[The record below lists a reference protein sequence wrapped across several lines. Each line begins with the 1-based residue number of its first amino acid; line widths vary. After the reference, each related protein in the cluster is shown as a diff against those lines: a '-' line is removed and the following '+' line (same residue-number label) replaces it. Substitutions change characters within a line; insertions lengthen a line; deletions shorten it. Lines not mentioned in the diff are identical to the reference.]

1 MNSQEK
7 QGYIDEINYQKKM
20 INNLVKWLRNL
31 FFLSSLGVLLMY
43 YFSNILFIKIFA
55 IILII
60 ISILAIILVGKAIYS
75 GKKNINKIVDQFS
88 LKYKNSLSHLNT
100 GRSYAFPSLYK
111 MQKESFHMLY
121 YFRFFFINNKSLNSS
136 KAISFPALFKR
147 TTSNTSE

>member
-20 INNLVKWLRNL
+20 IHNLIKWLRNL

-60 ISILAIILVGKAIYS
+60 ISILICFYQHKLV
-75 GKKNINKIVDQFS
+75 
-88 LKYKNSLSHLNT
+88 
-100 GRSYAFPSLYK
+100 
-111 MQKESFHMLY
+111 
-121 YFRFFFINNKSLNSS
+121 KSDYPCWKGYLQW
-136 KAISFPALFKR
+136 
-147 TTSNTSE
+147 

>member
-7 QGYIDEINYQKKM
+7 QGYIDEINYQKK
-20 INNLVKWLRNL
+20 IIHNPRNRKGTL
-31 FFLSSLGVLLMY
+31 GLSDSLGVLLMY

-88 LKYKNSLSHLNT
+88 FKYKNSL
-100 GRSYAFPSLYK
+100 
-111 MQKESFHMLY
+111 
-121 YFRFFFINNKSLNSS
+121 
-136 KAISFPALFKR
+136 
-147 TTSNTSE
+147 

>member
-20 INNLVKWLRNL
+20 IHNLIKWLRNL

-43 YFSNILFIKIFA
+43 YFSNILFVKIFA
-55 IILII
+55 IILI

-88 LKYKNSLSHLNT
+88 FKYKNSL
-100 GRSYAFPSLYK
+100 
-111 MQKESFHMLY
+111 
-121 YFRFFFINNKSLNSS
+121 
-136 KAISFPALFKR
+136 
-147 TTSNTSE
+147 

>member
-20 INNLVKWLRNL
+20 IHNLIKWLRNL

-43 YFSNILFIKIFA
+43 YFSNILFVKIFA
-55 IILII
+55 I

-88 LKYKNSLSHLNT
+88 FKYKNSL
-100 GRSYAFPSLYK
+100 
-111 MQKESFHMLY
+111 
-121 YFRFFFINNKSLNSS
+121 
-136 KAISFPALFKR
+136 
-147 TTSNTSE
+147 